1 MPGSTAPHLGNPSGV
16 AAASTCS
23 WLVPALG
30 PWGELQGGFIQP
42 FPELCP
48 GLRRNCYPVHG
59 LALSGWLW
67 VTAVP
72 REEGETETGALL
84 PK

>member
-1 MPGSTAPHLGNPSGV
+1 MLGSMAPHLDNPSGT

-23 WLVPALG
+23 WLDPALG
-30 PWGELQGGFIQP
+30 PWGGLHGGFIQP

-48 GLRRNCYPVHG
+48 GLQRNHYPMHG
-59 LALSGWLW
+59 PALPGWQW

-72 REEGETETGALL
+72 REEGEAESAGLL